1 MKIMSEQL
9 DGALVTLL
17 VQIGGYKELIINYIR
32 MYALTEDD
40 NYLKNAGDISKA
52 MIKAEEEM
60 HRYVKKNYK
69 LSWLLKWQRG

>member
-1 MKIMSEQL
+1 MSEQL